1 VKVLLGGCIPPLM
14 ALLKSGF
21 AEAHTM
27 AAEAFNAVSQGG
39 AKDHVGSKIFSTEGM
54 VLSL

>member
-1 VKVLLGGCIPPLM
+1 M